1 MEAATL
7 YFGSLNLQQH
17 CETKRQICENSGQ
30 FFSQAWRLPS
40 LMHPGQMFCEKLVMT
55 YPSLSSI
62 LRSIAAMM
70 DGM

>member
-17 CETKRQICENSGQ
+17 SKTKCQICEASGQ
-30 FFSQAWRLPS
+30 FFSQAWRLPL
-40 LMHPGQMFCEKLVMT
+40 LMHPGKMFCEKIVMT
-55 YPSLSSI
+55 SI
-62 LRSIAAMM
+62 LVQHTFRSIAAMM